1 MKRISNCLSPSACL
15 LFFCRPSRRKVARNK
30 AKNGESN
37 KVGSETWADDTDGT
51 EASDVDPNLGE
62 VEDEPLPDLDAQT
75 RLEEGE
81 ASTFI

>member
-1 MKRISNCLSPSACL
+1 MKRISNCLSASACL

-37 KVGSETWADDTDGT
+37 KVGGETWADDTDGT
-51 EASDVDPNLGE
+51 EASDADPNLGE